1 MTEQQLNALPQLID
15 EWPVRQRLL
24 SAILDVFADGIPKT
38 SLEIRLAL
46 ENRRVQAGLS
56 MINSVLF
63 SEGRRYVAYD
73 RKSFR
78 YHLRTSDEVR
88 SRVHSNDVKF
98 PEDSRGES
106 DETPLGI
113 QVYFAGTNQEFVFT
127 SLRTGGPAFFEV
139 RVKGNMIVIDL
150 NGSHLLFD
158 LLQQTLDSSE
168 PATHQ
173 ELAGQVDVARRC
185 VEMLIVSWARM
196 EYQQPLGVRLNRVRD
211 IRADWGRVVSE
222 LMSEE
227 ADDDVR

>member
-1 MTEQQLNALPQLID
+1 
-15 EWPVRQRLL
+15 
-24 SAILDVFADGIPKT
+24 
-38 SLEIRLAL
+38 
-46 ENRRVQAGLS
+46 
-56 MINSVLF
+56 
-63 SEGRRYVAYD
+63 
-73 RKSFR
+73 
-78 YHLRTSDEVR
+78 
-88 SRVHSNDVKF
+88 
-98 PEDSRGES
+98 
-106 DETPLGI
+106 
-113 QVYFAGTNQEFVFT
+113 VYFAGTNQEFVFT